1 MARPTH
7 TDEITER
14 HVSLGRIHTE
24 RFGTHPS
31 GFARGS
37 RSLLFRFTLYA
48 QRFAFQM
55 RYENISVHVQKR
67 YVLLA

>member
-14 HVSLGRIHTE
+14 DVSLGRIHTE

-31 GFARGS
+31 VLKAYAA
-37 RSLLFRFTLYA
+37 LLEA
-48 QRFAFQM
+48 VVKIGGHAEQR
-55 RYENISVHVQKR
+55 YS
-67 YVLLA
+67 